1 MVGSGS
7 VPRISHFYGITIR
20 MYWNERDHP
29 VPHFHAEYAG
39 ANASI
44 SVDGS
49 LLAGSLSPGALRL
62 VKAWAKLHRDEL
74 LDNWQRAR
82 RHEPMAPIDPL
93 P

>member
-1 MVGSGS
+1 
-7 VPRISHFYGITIR
+7 

-39 ANASI
+39 EGASVA
-44 SVDGS
+44 VDGK
-49 LLAGSLSPGALRL
+49 LLAGSLPPRALRL
-62 VKAWAKLHRDEL
+62 VEDWAKLHRDEL

-82 RHEPMAPIDPL
+82 EHEPMARIDPL